1 MEHFGVKLRTTNKSL
16 YISREEFAIIN
27 TKVSLPKFSSLEK
40 RGAYANADGT
50 EYTRKWCEEY
60 RLLCLENFDL
70 NMQYFSLID
79 ADDFNEVLN
88 EYLKAHRQFK
98 TVTNLADYADVEG
111 YYIMVLDQYKQVYI
125 GKSNDIKR
133 RIQQHWSK
141 TKPFDRTLCPMYAVQ
156 TSVFSID
163 FFRAMDTTRI
173 FAWNRKLS
181 FSIEAQLIEEF
192 PKKYLLNRVGG
203 DATNVLAAL
212 MTMNKRE
219 LRDKEKL

>member
-79 ADDFNEVLN
+79 ADDFNEALN
-88 EYLKAHRQFK
+88 EYLKTHRQFK
-98 TVTNLADYADVEG
+98 AVTNLADYADVEG

-203 DATNVLAAL
+203 DATNGLAAL

-219 LRDKEKL
+219 L

>member
-1 MEHFGVKLRTTNKSL
+1 
-16 YISREEFAIIN
+16 
-27 TKVSLPKFSSLEK
+27 
-40 RGAYANADGT
+40 
-50 EYTRKWCEEY
+50 
-60 RLLCLENFDL
+60 
-70 NMQYFSLID
+70 MQYFSLID
-79 ADDFNEVLN
+79 ADDFNEALN

>member
-79 ADDFNEVLN
+79 ADDFNEALN
-88 EYLKAHRQFK
+88 EYLKAHRQLK